1 MAFGPEQVLN
11 EIGGYAKQIYD
22 SGVIDEEQ
30 RLTITYDM
38 LPTQKWNIGGAG
50 WYGDAH
56 LQRSSSFKFQYATEN
71 LPQDTIEISKQ
82 FNIVPV
88 FQSGQQAFTKDFL
101 VRLVKGMTSFGDYA
115 TKIQDL
121 IKSGKKNMNQS
132 CYIGPTNQRCLL
144 TSSPAASTTF
154 TVDNTQYLFIGMYI
168 DIYNGTTLSVS
179 NVEITNISGLT
190 VTVGTAITSTSGFQ
204 VYLHEEF
211 LGATSTTGK
220 GFNSIPYQSDD
231 GTDFTVTFE
240 GLSRIT
246 YPVWR
251 GNRIDAAG
259 APLTNDFLQ
268 KMQNLLYTAGG
279 NDYQTEDYVN
289 FVHPD
294 TVRRYLSIILPQKRY
309 IDASKY
315 DSGME
320 KPNMLE
326 WNGKPIAIDPDCP
339 RRSWI
344 MYNRNYG
351 GKVEQVPF
359 SVDSSLG
366 GTSMKWKA
374 GYVQGVVVT
383 YFQGNLGCSKPNSL
397 CQGVNLVPVS

>member
-22 SGVIDEEQ
+22 NGVIDEEQ

-38 LPTQKWNIGGAG
+38 LPVQNWNLRGAG
-50 WYGDAH
+50 WFGDAH
-56 LQRSSSFKFQYATEN
+56 LQRSSSFKFQNPTEA

-82 FNIVPV
+82 FTITTVE
-88 FQSGQQAFTKDFL
+88 QTGQQTFTKDFL
-101 VRLVKGMTSFGDYA
+101 VRLVKGATSFGDYA

-132 CYIGPTNQRCLL
+132 CYIGPTNSRALL
-144 TSSPAASTTF
+144 TSSPAAATTF

-168 DIYNGTTLSVS
+168 DIYNGATISVN
-179 NVEITNISGLT
+179 NVQITNISGLT
-190 VTVGTAITSTSGFQ
+190 ITVGTAITSTAGFQ

-211 LGATSTTGK
+211 LNTTTGK
-220 GFNSIPYQSDD
+220 AFNSLPFQSDD

-240 GLSRIT
+240 GLSRTT

-251 GNRIDAAG
+251 GNRIDFAG
-259 APLTNDFLQ
+259 APLTNDALQ
-268 KMQNLLYTAGG
+268 KMQNLIYTAGG

-294 TVRRYLSIILPQKRY
+294 MVRRYLQIILPQKRY

-339 RRSWI
+339 KRSWI

-351 GKVEQVPF
+351 GKVELVPF

-366 GTSMKWKA
+366 GTSMKWKN
-374 GYVQGVVVT
+374 GYIQGVVVT
-383 YFQGNLGCSKPNSL
+383 YFSGQIGTSKPNSL
-397 CQGVNLVPVS
+397 CQGVNFIPVT